1 MTYILEKS
9 QQGGLQIPAKLLP
22 PGQSYR
28 RYQLEI
34 QGETL
39 ILRPQKD
46 DAFWAKA
53 TPAQRVV
60 KFREWAT
67 QTKRPTAPPIP
78 LDALSRENIYD

>member
-9 QQGGLQIPAKLLP
+9 RQGSLQIPADMLP
-22 PGQSYR
+22 SGQSYR

-46 DAFWAKA
+46 VPFWAQA
-53 TPAQRVV
+53 TPDQRAAM
-60 KFREWAT
+60 FREWAT

-78 LDALSRENIYD
+78 LEAMSRETLYD